1 VGSESHDRGAD
12 VGARRY
18 RITIRGG
25 LSQRFAGAFEGMSL
39 ETGSGVT
46 ILFGDIRD
54 QAHLYGVLDRIR
66 DFGLELLS
74 VEEVRA

>member
-1 VGSESHDRGAD
+1 

-18 RITIRGG
+18 RITIRGR
-25 LSQRFAGAFEGMSL
+25 LSQRFAGAFEGMTL
-39 ETGSGVT
+39 ETDSGVT
-46 ILFGDIRD
+46 ILLGDIRD

>member
-1 VGSESHDRGAD
+1 M
-12 VGARRY
+12 GARRY
-18 RITIRGG
+18 RITIRGR
-25 LSQRFAGAFEGMSL
+25 LSQRFAGAFEGMTL
-39 ETGSGVT
+39 ETDSGVT
-46 ILFGDIRD
+46 ILLGDIRD